1 MDLPLI
7 YETMV
12 TVMAV
17 TLTMSWDMV
26 NKSQA
31 LGMDNPAGTKPLLP
45 LIFSDIRFKIISHRP
60 TQTIKTDE

>member
-26 NKSQA
+26 NKNEA
-31 LGMDNPAGTKPLLP
+31 LGMDNPAGTKPFFFAYLACP
-45 LIFSDIRFKIISHRP
+45 V
-60 TQTIKTDE
+60 E